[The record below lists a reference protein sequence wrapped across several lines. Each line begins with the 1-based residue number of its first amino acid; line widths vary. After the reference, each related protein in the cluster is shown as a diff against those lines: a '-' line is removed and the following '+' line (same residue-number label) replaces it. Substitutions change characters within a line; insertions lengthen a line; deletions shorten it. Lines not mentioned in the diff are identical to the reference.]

1 MNNQTSMGSIEL
13 TDKELA
19 GVSGGKDETVIVM
32 EPVTIVVFTQGSTI
46 HGKPHGTPKK

>member
-19 GVSGGKDETVIVM
+19 GVSGGDAPKRVEM
-32 EPVTIVVFTQGSTI
+32 EPVTIIVYTQGSTI
-46 HGKPHGTPKK
+46 HGKPKK

>member
-19 GVSGGKDETVIVM
+19 GVSGGKNERVIVM
-32 EPVTIVVFTQGSTI
+32 EPVTIVVFTKGSTI
-46 HGKPHGTPKK
+46 HGTPKK

>member
-19 GVSGGKDETVIVM
+19 GVSGGKKERVIVF

-46 HGKPHGTPKK
+46 TGSPKK